1 MVLKEEF
8 MFYSTQTVIN
18 RIDFRIHMLLSRG
31 EEMNKRLVNAL
42 KRERRN
48 ILEREKNNDSASMA

>member
-1 MVLKEEF
+1 
-8 MFYSTQTVIN
+8 MFYSTQTIIN